1 MSKTDDL
8 SAIQNLMAHTNPDI
22 TVDYVEKGVRR
33 AAFLE
38 KMAIFTRELEWL
50 EGRFSYWGGIDHDN
64 PDADPLAVGLA
75 GEVLARL
82 REYLEGD
89 A

>member
-1 MSKTDDL
+1 MSNG
-8 SAIQNLMAHTNPDI
+8 IENLMAHTNPDI
-22 TVDYVEKGVRR
+22 TRDYVEQGMRR

-50 EGRFSYWGGIDHDN
+50 EGRFAYWGGLDHDH

-82 REYLEGD
+82 RQSMEGD
-89 A
+89 HP